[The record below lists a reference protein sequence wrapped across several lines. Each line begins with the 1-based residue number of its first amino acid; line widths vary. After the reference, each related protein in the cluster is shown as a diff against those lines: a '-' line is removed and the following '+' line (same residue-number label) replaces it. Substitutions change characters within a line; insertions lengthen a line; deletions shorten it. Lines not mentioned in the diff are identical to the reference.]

1 MLTWVELTNFQKH
14 AELRHDFSDGL
25 NLIVGPN
32 WSGKST
38 LLRAVRYALFG
49 TSAAKVQAGN
59 LAGPQCSTWNVRL
72 GFTLHSENYTVE
84 RGPRKALLLREGLKD
99 PLASGHS
106 AVTAEIESMIGS
118 QAAFM
123 AYQAAL
129 QGEADTLLTLGAAK
143 LAAHIESVIGSDVV
157 DTVLE
162 RIRERR
168 APLAAVNEAQTIE
181 WSARLL
187 TAQEAQKE
195 KHALALEQYA
205 ELTELARRIP
215 SLEALLSARQ
225 SDLATLLQQAD
236 AYVQRER
243 ELAQLASNRGELI
256 EALVSAQERLST
268 LAEGEDPAL
277 IFTEWESLGSAKQR
291 YDTLLAQ
298 ADAAQQAVEAARV
311 QLDALPNPDQEALLH
326 LRTEVAGREAALQAL
341 RLEVAV
347 AEANLATHR
356 TLLTGASCPTCK
368 RPFEG
373 HDPAQ
378 LAAELEQLE
387 QHGRGLIQQ
396 RKDLATLLEG
406 SSAALHT
413 LEQHDT
419 ERREAWLSWQ
429 ELAKTANALTS
440 ELNQL
445 VEIDAAMV
453 DAVTLRY
460 QEATAAQAA
469 LTQARSVLEGCRR
482 ALSQVEGQLAAL
494 PNLVPV
500 SPEQLGQAKQA
511 CSELEQALGQAK
523 LEDAA
528 LRERYAASSDALG
541 LLGTEIAGLQE
552 KLAEAGKT
560 RVRIALLDRLSKY
573 LRANRDRFTAH
584 AWNSVLAYASQ
595 FARAAS
601 GGDLEALV
609 RTDDGRF
616 AYQENGISRDIE
628 LASGMQTSILGVG
641 LKLALAAAVNSP
653 FAVLLFDEVSAAASD
668 ENALRMTQE
677 LAQAG
682 SQILLVSH
690 RDSDAAVAASVL
702 CL

>member
-1 MLTWVELTNFQKH
+1 MLTSIELTNFQKH
-14 AELRHDFSDGL
+14 ASLRHDFSDGL

-49 TSAAKVQAGN
+49 SSAAKVKAEN

-72 GFTLHSENYTVE
+72 GFTLQGKEYTVE
-84 RGPRKALLLREGLKD
+84 RGPRKALLLCGSETR
-99 PLASGHS
+99 ASGHS

-143 LAAHIESVIGSDVV
+143 LAQHIESVIGSDVV

-162 RIRERR
+162 RIRAVR
-168 APLAAVNEAQTIE
+168 APLAAVNEAQTLE

-187 TAQEAQKE
+187 TAQETQKE

-205 ELTELARRIP
+205 ELTELAQRIP
-215 SLEALLSARQ
+215 ALNALLSARQ
-225 SDLATLLQQAD
+225 ADLATLMQQAN
-236 AYVQRER
+236 AYAQRER
-243 ELAQLASNRGELI
+243 DLEQLVAKRGELF
-256 EALVSAQERLST
+256 EALATAQERLECLS
-268 LAEGEDPAL
+268 EGEDPAL
-277 IFTEWESLGSAKQR
+277 VFTEMQSLSAAKQR
-291 YDTLLAQ
+291 YDTLATRG
-298 ADAAQQAVEAARV
+298 DAARQAVGAARE
-311 QLDALPNPDQEALLH
+311 QLDALPESDQNALSQ
-326 LRTEVAGREAALQAL
+326 LRDEVIEREAALQAL

-356 TLLTGASCPTCK
+356 KMLDGASCPTCN

-373 HDPAQ
+373 HDPQ
-378 LAAELEQLE
+378 LLAAELAQLGQQALDLVQRRNDAAASLESYSQAVRGLE
-387 QHGRGLIQQ
+387 QQETR
-396 RKDLATLLEG
+396 RN
-406 SSAALHT
+406 AA
-413 LEQHDT
+413 
-419 ERREAWLSWQ
+419 RARWQ
-429 ELAKTANALTS
+429 ELSKVSESLVS

-445 VEIDAAMV
+445 VAVDAAMLE
-453 DAVTLRY
+453 AVTARY
-460 QEATAAQAA
+460 QDASAAQAA
-469 LTQARSVLEGCRR
+469 LTQARAVLEGCRS
-482 ALSQVEGQLAAL
+482 ALEQVEGKLAAL
-494 PNLVPV
+494 PNLDPV
-500 SPEQLGQAKQA
+500 SSEQLEQSKQA
-511 CSELEQALGQAK
+511 CSAAEQALNQAK

-528 LRERYAASSDALG
+528 LRERYAALTDALG
-541 LLGTEIAGLQE
+541 LLSTEIASLQE

-560 RVRIALLDRLSKY
+560 RSRIALLDRLSKY

-584 AWNSVLAYASQ
+584 AWNAVLAYASQ
-595 FARAAS
+595 FAREAS
-601 GGDLEALV
+601 GGDIEALV
-609 RTDDGRF
+609 RLDDGRF
-616 AYQENGISRDIE
+616 AYQENGVSRDIE

-682 SQILLVSH
+682 SQIVLVSH

>member
-1 MLTWVELTNFQKH
+1 MLTWIELTNFQKH

-49 TSAAKVQAGN
+49 SSAAKVKAEN
-59 LAGPQCSTWNVRL
+59 LAGPQCSTWNVKL
-72 GFTLHSENYTVE
+72 GFRLHGENYTVE
-84 RGPRKALLLREGLKD
+84 RGPRKALLVRGSETR
-99 PLASGHS
+99 ASGHS
-106 AVTAEIESMIGS
+106 AVTAEIESLIGS

-162 RIRERR
+162 RIRAVR
-168 APLAAVNEAQTIE
+168 APLAAVNEAQTLE

-187 TAQEAQKE
+187 TAQATQKE

-225 SDLATLLQQAD
+225 TDLATLMQRAN
-236 AYVQRER
+236 AYAQRER
-243 ELAQLASNRGELI
+243 DLEQLASRRGELL
-256 EALVSAQERLST
+256 EALFNAMEKLEGLS
-268 LAEGEDPAL
+268 EGEDPTL
-277 IFTEWESLGSAKQR
+277 VFTELQSLSGAKQR
-291 YDTLLAQ
+291 YDTLVTRCGTAR
-298 ADAAQQAVEAARV
+298 QAVETARV
-311 QLDALPNPDQEALLH
+311 QLDALPNPDQEALLR
-326 LRTEVAGREAALQAL
+326 LRTEVSGREAALQAL
-341 RLEVAV
+341 RLDVAV
-347 AEANLATHR
+347 AEANLDTHR
-356 TLLTGASCPTCK
+356 KLLTGASCPTCN

-378 LAAELEQLE
+378 LEAELAQLSAHA
-387 QHGRGLIQQ
+387 QGLVAQ
-396 RKDLATLLEG
+396 RQAVTM
-406 SSAALHT
+406 ALQESRNALQT
-413 LEQHDT
+413 LEQQDT
-419 ERREAWLSWQ
+419 QRREAWLRWQ
-429 ELAKTANALTS
+429 DLSKAAGTLEG

-445 VEIDAAMV
+445 VEIDSAMV
-453 DAVTLRY
+453 EAVTARY
-460 QEATAAQAA
+460 QAASTAQAA
-469 LTQARSVLEGCRR
+469 LAQAKAVLEGCRS
-482 ALSQVEGQLAAL
+482 ALEQVETKLAAL
-494 PNLVPV
+494 PNLDPV
-500 SPEQLGQAKQA
+500 SSEQLAQAKQE
-511 CSELEQALGQAK
+511 CSETEQALNQAK
-523 LEDAA
+523 LEDVA
-528 LRERYAASSDALG
+528 LRERYAASSEALG
-541 LLGTEIAGLQE
+541 LLSTEIAGLQE

-584 AWNSVLAYASQ
+584 AWNAVLAFASS
-595 FARAAS
+595 FAAQAS
-601 GGDLEALV
+601 GGDIEALV
-609 RTDDGRF
+609 RLDDGRF
-616 AYQENGISRDIE
+616 AYQENGVTRDIE

-653 FAVLLFDEVSAAASD
+653 FSVLLFDEVSAAASD

-677 LAQAG
+677 LAAAG

-690 RDSDAAVAASVL
+690 RDSDASAASRVISL
-702 CL
+702 